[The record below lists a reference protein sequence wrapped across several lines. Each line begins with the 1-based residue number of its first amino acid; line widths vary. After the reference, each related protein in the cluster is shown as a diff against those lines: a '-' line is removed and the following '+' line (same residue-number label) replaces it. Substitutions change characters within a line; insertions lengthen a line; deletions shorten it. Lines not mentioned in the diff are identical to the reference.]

1 MSRSAATFA
10 EEAEP
15 HALTYSASG
24 GRDGVNR
31 YNQLNVISRYTPRE
45 IAAVFSEESRL
56 HRWLDVELR
65 VCEGWVEEGVVPRD
79 ALPALSRAKV
89 DPERVAQLEAE
100 QGHDL
105 AAFVSAVQES
115 VGEDGRYLHLG
126 LTSSDVVD
134 TALATQLRDAA
145 AIIDSDLAS
154 LEIALRD
161 QALAHRHT
169 IMPGRTHGVHAEPIT
184 LGVKFA
190 NHYDEVVRSRQRL
203 RAAAEQ
209 VSVGQISGAVGTHA
223 SVPATVEEY
232 ACRALGLGVAAATTQ
247 VIARDRHADFVNAL
261 ALVGAVEERL
271 ATTIRLLQITEV
283 DEAGEAFGE
292 KQKGSSAMPHKRNP
306 ILCERI
312 CGLAKLL
319 RGFAVTAMENVA
331 LWHERDISHSSA
343 ERVILPDACAATAY
357 MTRIAT
363 RVVTDLRID
372 TEKMRQDVFHLG
384 GIAFSQRVLNALI
397 EAGWAREK
405 AYRTVQALAKE
416 ARDSRGSFRDLVRAS
431 SEITGS
437 LTQAAIDECFDVESQ
452 LANIDVTYERL
463 GLTKPVAATT
473 PATRGDAA

>member
-1 MSRSAATFA
+1 
-10 EEAEP
+10 
-15 HALTYSASG
+15 
-24 GRDGVNR
+24 
-31 YNQLNVISRYTPRE
+31 VISRYTPRE

-56 HRWLDVELR
+56 RRWLDVELR
-65 VCEGWVEEGVVPRD
+65 VCEGWAEEGVVPRD
-79 ALPALSRAKV
+79 ALTALSRAKV
-89 DPERVAQLEAE
+89 DPDRVAQLEAE

-126 LTSSDVVD
+126 LTSSDV
-134 TALATQLRDAA
+134 ATQLRDAA
-145 AIIDSDLAS
+145 AIIDSDLGA

-161 QALAHRHT
+161 QALAHRYT
-169 IMPGRTHGVHAEPIT
+169 VMPGRTHGVHAEPIT

-190 NHYDEVVRSRQRL
+190 NHYDEIARSRQRL
-203 RAAAEQ
+203 RVAAEQ

-223 SVPATVEEY
+223 SVPAAVEEY

-319 RGFAVTAMENVA
+319 RGFAVTAMEDVA

-343 ERVILPDACAATAY
+343 ERVILPDACAVAAY
-357 MTRIAT
+357 TTRIAAQVVSNL
-363 RVVTDLRID
+363 RVD
-372 TEKMRQDVFHLG
+372 TEKMRQDVDHLG

-397 EAGWAREK
+397 GAGWAREK
-405 AYRTVQALAKE
+405 AYRTVQALARE
-416 ARDSRGSFRDLVRAS
+416 ARDSRGSFRELVRAS
-431 SEITGS
+431 SEITGALS
-437 LTQAAIDECFDVESQ
+437 DAAITECFDVESQ
-452 LANIDVTYERL
+452 LSNVEVTYERL
-463 GLTKPVAATT
+463 GLTKPVAAATS
-473 PATRGDAA
+473 ATRGDAA